1 MNWKIQLCDV
11 SQTILMLQN
20 IQPPVV
26 MIHFITL
33 ALVQAFRLSFVWT
46 TCFRTF
52 RLLVA
57 NLLRKCWF
65 IEAWQKV
72 KIKKAVLNLGLF
84 MTCLFFNTFC
94 LIFDSFLKHFL
105 VPCYAIF
112 KWAVA
117 LDQPISSNGLSQTN
131 SFQSGHYYIKSVF

>member
-1 MNWKIQLCDV
+1 MSWKIQLSDM
-11 SQTILMLQN
+11 SQTILMSQN

-57 NLLRKCWF
+57 SLLRKCWF

-72 KIKKAVLNLGLF
+72 KIKKAVLHLGLF
-84 MTCLFFNTFC
+84 MTCLFLTHCF
-94 LIFDSFLKHFL
+94 IFDSFLKHFL

-117 LDQPISSNGLSQTN
+117 LDQPICSNSLSQTN
-131 SFQSGHYYIKSVF
+131 SLQSGHYYIKSVV